1 MKMLRILL
9 CCCLMS
15 PAWAVDWSGISNVQA
30 SKGAK
35 EALLQGAEAAI
46 AALAQPDG
54 YLGNASVKIPLPPSL
69 AKADQILGRFGMNQ
83 LTDELIVRMNRAAE
97 SAVVE
102 AKPILLD
109 AIRKMSV
116 KDVKDVLSGPDDSLT
131 RYFRQSSGQAIAQRF
146 LPKVKAATAKVQ
158 LAETYNHYAGQA
170 ATFGLVKQ
178 EDANLDQ
185 FVTNK
190 AVEGLF
196 FMIAEK
202 ERAIRADPLG
212 QPSQIL
218 KTVFGALQR

>member
-1 MKMLRILL
+1 MKMLRVLL

-15 PAWAVDWSGISNVQA
+15 SAWAVDWGGISNGQA
-30 SKGAK
+30 GKGAK
-35 EALLQGAEAAI
+35 EALVQGAEAAI

-54 YLGNASVKIPLPPSL
+54 YLGNANVKIPLPPSL
-69 AKADQILGRFGMNQ
+69 AKADQVLGRFGMNQ

-116 KDVKDVLSGPDDSLT
+116 KDVKEVLTGPDDSLT
-131 RYFRQSSGQAIAQRF
+131 RYFRQSSGQAISQRF
-146 LPKVKAATAKVQ
+146 LPKVKAATARVQ
-158 LAETYNHYAGQA
+158 LAETYNNYAGQA
-170 ATFGLVKQ
+170 AMFGLVRQ
-178 EDANLDQ
+178 EDANLDL

-202 ERAIRADPLG
+202 ERAIRADPLA
-212 QPSQIL
+212 QSSQIL